1 MRKSLPVFFL
11 LSTLY
16 FILMSSS
23 AGVTNSQMAD
33 KTNSPVSSGAC
44 NNCHSGG
51 NFASSLTVQVLDANN
66 TPVTRYTPGSSYT
79 IKYVVNAAGA
89 NKFGIQSTILTDKN
103 TSAGTITAKS
113 SNTQVV
119 NFENRAYLDHAAASL
134 NNTFEATWVAP
145 AAETGNVKIYT
156 NALAANGN
164 GLTDGDK
171 LVTSE
176 AVEIEEGFSATVLEK
191 GSLSAVVYPNPSHQM
206 IRVQTSEKVDRIEL
220 FSVSGDRVLFTE
232 QSHEL
237 NLESLPSGMYLVRI
251 STGTEITTTRIL
263 KY

>member
-1 MRKSLPVFFL
+1 MIKSLPVFFL

-23 AGVTNSQMAD
+23 SGVTNSQMAD

-66 TPVTRYTPGSSYT
+66 TPVTRYTPGSTYT
-79 IKYVVNAAGA
+79 IKYVVNATGA
-89 NKFGIQSTILTDKN
+89 NKFGIQSTVLNDDN
-103 TSAGTITAKS
+103 SNAGTISAKS
-113 SNTQVV
+113 SNTKVV
-119 NFENRAYLDHAAASL
+119 NFSNRAYLDHSAASL

-145 AAETGNVKIYT
+145 ASGSGNVKIYT

-176 AVEIEEGFSATVLEK
+176 PVEMEEGFSATVLEK
-191 GSLSAVVYPNPSHQM
+191 GTLSAVVYPNPSHQM
-206 IRVQTSEKVDRIEL
+206 IRVQTVDKVDRIEL
-220 FSVSGDRVLFTE
+220 FSVSGESVLSAQTG
-232 QSHEL
+232 EL
-237 NLESLPSGMYLVRI
+237 NIETLPSGIYMVRI
-251 STGTEITTTRIL
+251 SAGNQTTTSRIL